1 MATKKSAEIATQKDI
16 NEKFTIIDDHVR
28 KEDWAAGKGPYPPL
42 QVPDPVKGFLVRP
55 VHPDRL
61 PGQAKARILQWFY
74 ERIPFEQIVD
84 RVQFMGY
91 VIDTDDLSYW
101 AQKACREGSDV
112 TDSVELDELRLKL
125 EQKVVYGLLDIC
137 FAAVQNMPVPKI
149 NDVNEF
155 EKIATATSK
164 LVVAIAQ
171 RERVETDKAVI
182 VNKVRDW
189 LKKEFQRL
197 MAGRPELVEQINE
210 LSYQVN
216 DVIDQSAENVKKLN
230 LGQ

>member
-1 MATKKSAEIATQKDI
+1 MADQKSNSLVTQKKS
-16 NEKFTIIDDHVR
+16 EKITIVDDHVR
-28 KEDWAAGKGPYPPL
+28 KEDWASSKGPFPQL
-42 QVPDPVKGFLVRP
+42 QVPDPEKGFFVRP

-61 PGQAKARILQWFY
+61 PGQVKARILQWFY
-74 ERIPFEQIVD
+74 ERVTFDQIV
-84 RVQFMGY
+84 RRIKFMGY
-91 VIDTDDLSYW
+91 IIDESDLEYW
-101 AQKACREGSDV
+101 TQKACREGSDV

-137 FAAVQNMPVPKI
+137 FAAVQNIPVPKI
-149 NDVNEF
+149 NDVQEF
-155 EKIATATSK
+155 EKIATAASK

-171 RERVETDKAVI
+171 RERVETDKAII

-197 MAGRPELVEQINE
+197 MAGKPELVEQINE
-210 LSYQVN
+210 LTYQVN
-216 DVIDQSAENVKKLN
+216 DVIDQSAENVKRLN

>member
-1 MATKKSAEIATQKDI
+1 MAQKQSDKLTAQPKI
-16 NEKFTIIDDHVR
+16 YIIDDNVK
-28 KEDWAAGKGPYPPL
+28 KEEWEASKGPFPL
-42 QVPDPVKGFLVRP
+42 LQTPDPAKGFLVKP

-74 ERIPFEQIVD
+74 ERIPFDQITE
-84 RVQFMGY
+84 RVKYMGY
-91 VIDTDDLSYW
+91 VIPCDELEAWT
-101 AQKACREGSDV
+101 QKACREGADV
-112 TDSVELDELRLKL
+112 TDAIELDELRLKL

-137 FAAVQNMPVPKI
+137 FQATQDMPVPKVH
-149 NDVNEF
+149 DVMEF
-155 EKIATATSK
+155 ERVATAAAK
-164 LVVAIAQ
+164 LVAAIAQ

-197 MAGRPELVEQINE
+197 MAGRPELVEQINQ
-210 LSYQVN
+210 LTYQVN